1 MFIKSLIMNEM
12 QILFVKDG
20 KLADVS
26 WSRHQLI
33 LLGLGLV
40 RHMPFDGFKNYK
52 ILQAFI
58 FLAAN
63 FGEMSS
69 LKSANK
75 QSLFEIN
82 HVETCPLIQCK
93 MNAFTAGGKS

>member
-1 MFIKSLIMNEM
+1 MNEM

-58 FLAAN
+58 F
-63 FGEMSS
+63 SS
-69 LKSANK
+69 GKFRGNK
-75 QSLFEIN
+75 
-82 HVETCPLIQCK
+82 
-93 MNAFTAGGKS
+93 FTQISEQTVII